1 MKEPGPDIAEAGG
14 NPSPDTESPSA
25 AQRMGMRLFLASLA
39 VLFAAGVV
47 GYLVI
52 RGNSGSALPPGTI
65 ELPAGLW
72 ASTAVLLV
80 SGLTT
85 RAALGGLRRG
95 SADDVRRWLSSTWAL
110 AAVFM
115 AIQAPCMVDLLESHE
130 VALEQKNASIY
141 GIAAALILIHAL
153 HVIGGMVPLSW
164 LTLQALRHGL
174 ERMRK
179 PALQLW
185 ATYWHFLEVVW
196 IILLALFLF
205 TT

>member
-1 MKEPGPDIAEAGG
+1 MKQPGQDDAQAAGTQ
-14 NPSPDTESPSA
+14 SPQPEGASA
-25 AQRMGMRLFLASLA
+25 ALRMGMRLFLASLA

-52 RGNSGSALPPGTI
+52 RSSSGFALPPGSI

-95 SADDVRRWLSSTWAL
+95 SAEDLRRWLSSTWVL
-110 AAVFM
+110 GAVFM
-115 AIQAPCMVDLLESHE
+115 AIQTPCMVDLLRSHE
-130 VALEQKNASIY
+130 VALEQKNASIF

-164 LTLQALRHGL
+164 MTLQALRHGL
-174 ERMRK
+174 ARVRI
-179 PALQLW
+179 PSLQLW
-185 ATYWHFLEVVW
+185 TNYWHFLEVVW
-196 IILLALFLF
+196 IILLTLFLI
-205 TT
+205 TA

>member
-1 MKEPGPDIAEAGG
+1 MKQPEQDNGRIGGDPD
-14 NPSPDTESPSA
+14 SA
-25 AQRMGMRLFLASLA
+25 AEVTPAQRLGMVLFLVSLA

-52 RGNSGSALPPGTI
+52 RGRSGSALPPGSI

-72 ASTAVLLV
+72 ASTAVLLG

-85 RAALGGLRRG
+85 RAAVLNLRRG
-95 SADDVRRWLSSTWAL
+95 SPAGLRRWLSFTWAL
-110 AAVFM
+110 GAVFM
-115 AIQAPCMVDLLESHE
+115 AIQTPCMVDLLNSHE
-130 VALEQKNASIY
+130 VALEQKNVSIY

-153 HVIGGMVPLSW
+153 HVIGGMAPLSW
-164 LTLQALRHGL
+164 LTLQALRHRLG
-174 ERMRK
+174 
-179 PALQLW
+179 PARRSAVHLW

-196 IILLALFLF
+196 IILLALFFF

>member
-1 MKEPGPDIAEAGG
+1 MKQPGQEDAKAAGTP
-14 NPSPDTESPSA
+14 NPHTEGSSA
-25 AQRMGMRLFLASLA
+25 ALRMGMRLFLASLA

-52 RGNSGSALPPGTI
+52 RGNSGSALPPGSI

-95 SADDVRRWLSSTWAL
+95 SADDLRRWLSSTWVL
-110 AAVFM
+110 GAVFM
-115 AIQAPCMVDLLESHE
+115 AIQAPCMVDLLRSHE

-174 ERMRK
+174 DRVRI
-179 PALQLW
+179 PSLQLW
-185 ATYWHFLEVVW
+185 TNYWHFLEVVW
-196 IILLALFLF
+196 IILLALFLI
-205 TT
+205 TS